1 MRQGYRLVSAGAVVA
16 GGLSLLAVF
25 GPARSSGP
33 AHPIAPP
40 RPHAVSTTGRTGR
53 GEVPLARAVKEDAN
67 LRHLPAGGQVYVVN
81 GVWAVEFAS
90 RPPASVMQELGRL
103 GAGFSYGSGGKPG
116 HVNPF
121 STTLMVPSASVPP
134 AMEPGRAASGGAN
147 VLMSRQDTF
156 R

>member
-1 MRQGYRLVSAGAVVA
+1 MA

-25 GPARSSGP
+25 GPGRSSGP

-103 GAGFSYGSGGKPG
+103 GAGFSFGSGGTAG
-116 HVNPF
+116 HVNLLI
-121 STTLMVPSASVPP
+121 TTAIPSIYVPP
-134 AMEPGRAASGGAN
+134 AMAPGRAASDGAN

>member
-1 MRQGYRLVSAGAVVA
+1 MA

-25 GPARSSGP
+25 GPGRSSGP

-81 GVWAVEFAS
+81 GVWAVKFAS

-103 GAGFSYGSGGKPG
+103 GAGFSFGSGGTAG
-116 HVNPF
+116 HVNLLI
-121 STTLMVPSASVPP
+121 TTAIPSIYVPP